1 MPAFVRSVKESM
13 PGFGMAANNGSIV
26 GNAQGAG
33 TVTMTIPATGA
44 TTPSGGTA
52 FNTNGGPAP
61 SRGKGRVR
69 VTAVNAGTAVTSV
82 KITVTDGT
90 TTLVVQ
96 PPTGATAN
104 GDLVDFSYDFNTD
117 LGITSTTLTVVLT
130 GGTGGTIDWEVS
142 MT

>member
-13 PGFGMAANNGSIV
+13 PGYGSAANNGSIT

-61 SRGKGRVR
+61 SRGRGRVR
-69 VTAVNAGTAVTSV
+69 LTAVNAGTNATLKVS
-82 KITVTDGT
+82 VTDGVS
-90 TTLVVQ
+90 TLVVN
-96 PPTGATAN
+96 PTTVATAN
-104 GDLVDFSYDFNTD
+104 GDLLDYSYEFNTD

-130 GGTGGTIDWEVS
+130 GGTGATIDWEVS